1 MIRRSALLL
10 GALIAS
16 GSVNAHA
23 TGPLGRDSAQ
33 ANAARGDAEGESSR
47 PLKMGLDSYLSISSA
62 DGRKVFT
69 DGMWAG
75 AGPHSPSVGYL
86 SWSGT
91 RGESA
96 KVSLGIGRL
105 YGRVGTTFHDPVE
118 AWVRGKSGKAE
129 ATAGKFWVP
138 FGRQEWEY
146 ESKPGVLLSLASG
159 PVELQSA
166 VTHNTTLGTLN
177 SYSRLEL
184 ARGENYSVALSFGAG
199 RGLM

>member
-16 GSVNAHA
+16 GSLNAQA
-23 TGPLGRDSAQ
+23 TGPLARDSAQ

-69 DGMWAG
+69 DGIYAG
-75 AGPHSPSVGYL
+75 AGPHSPSVGYF

-96 KVSLGIGRL
+96 KVSLGIVSL
-105 YGRVGTTFHDPVE
+105 YGRIGTTLHDHVE
-118 AWVRGKSGKAE
+118 DWMR
-129 ATAGKFWVP
+129 WM
-138 FGRQEWEY
+138 
-146 ESKPGVLLSLASG
+146 
-159 PVELQSA
+159 
-166 VTHNTTLGTLN
+166 
-177 SYSRLEL
+177 
-184 ARGENYSVALSFGAG
+184 SV
-199 RGLM
+199 